1 MTSTKFSYYK
11 FLFFYDFWE
20 IVATFAEN
28 RRTEM
33 EISLTKERIKDL
45 ISQKGVSYAAFAQEL
60 GIKRQN
66 LDAYLDAQKKDI
78 NLVVKMAD
86 VLGMSLYEFI
96 GMPEPGVK
104 EVYGCLCVKGKLVL
118 VDSKKKLK
126 EIADDLDKE

>member
-1 MTSTKFSYYK
+1 
-11 FLFFYDFWE
+11 
-20 IVATFAEN
+20 
-28 RRTEM
+28 M
-33 EISLTKERIKDL
+33 EITLTKERIKDL

-78 NLVVKMAD
+78 NLVIKMAE

-104 EVYGCLCVKGKLVL
+104 DVYGCFYIKGRPVL
-118 VDSKKKLK
+118 INGKEELLEQIKK
-126 EIADDLDKE
+126 I